1 MYSMLILF
9 NSSNVCASLVIYIS
23 TTLVPLKSM
32 LTLLISVYP
41 SEEPLA
47 SYEEDIP
54 ILPKRLENVDKLE
67 PIVDFMLIYW

>member
-1 MYSMLILF
+1 MLILF
-9 NSSNVCASLVIYIS
+9 NSINVCASLVIYIS

-41 SEEPLA
+41 SDEPLA

>member
-1 MYSMLILF
+1 
-9 NSSNVCASLVIYIS
+9 
-23 TTLVPLKSM
+23 M

-41 SEEPLA
+41 SDEPLA